1 MHIHTYIHYH
11 QKNVDLIHHSLIKPY
26 SQGLRESKLE
36 LFRYQSRH
44 HRFDENKVFLRVWG
58 AHFAN
63 MWIKRLPKVLE
74 VLEDANKTHGRSC
87 RSGSSGDTTNVQ
99 MWLSRL
105 NAMLA
110 LFTIIEEDDVDN
122 NDSGEVNWL
131 SNIGTMEVKWLEVR
145 GKISELR
152 EYCAL
157 LSSARVR
164 SGRFLI
170 LCVSFFHEFSLFV
183 GFSRASSSYAIHC
196 RCYYSNGKID
206 RYTSLHLNSL
216 QR

>member
-1 MHIHTYIHYH
+1 M
-11 QKNVDLIHHSLIKPY
+11 KPY
-26 SQGLRESKLE
+26 SIGLRESNLE
-36 LFRYQSRH
+36 LFRSQSRH

-58 AHFAN
+58 AHFAY

-74 VLEDANKTHGRSC
+74 DANKTHGQSC
-87 RSGSSGDTTNVQ
+87 GSGSSGDNGTTTKVQ

-110 LFTIIEEDDVDN
+110 LYNVDN

-131 SNIGTMEVKWLEVR
+131 SNIGTMEVEWLEVR
-145 GKISELR
+145 GKISELKK
-152 EYCAL
+152 YCKL

-170 LCVSFFHEFSLFV
+170 LCVSFFHEFSLLV

>member
-1 MHIHTYIHYH
+1 M
-11 QKNVDLIHHSLIKPY
+11 KPY

-36 LFRYQSRH
+36 LFRSQSRH

-58 AHFAN
+58 AHFAY

-74 VLEDANKTHGRSC
+74 DAKKTHGESC
-87 RSGSSGDTTNVQ
+87 GSGSSGDNGTTTKVQ

-110 LFTIIEEDDVDN
+110 LYTIIVEDDVDN

-145 GKISELR
+145 GKISELKK
-152 EYCAL
+152 YCKL
-157 LSSARVR
+157 LSARVR
-164 SGRFLI
+164 SGRFLK
-170 LCVSFFHEFSLFV
+170 LCVSFCHEFSLLV

-196 RCYYSNGKID
+196 CCYYSNGKID
-206 RYTSLHLNSL
+206 RYNSLHLNSL

>member
-1 MHIHTYIHYH
+1 
-11 QKNVDLIHHSLIKPY
+11 
-26 SQGLRESKLE
+26 
-36 LFRYQSRH
+36 
-44 HRFDENKVFLRVWG
+44 
-58 AHFAN
+58 

-74 VLEDANKTHGRSC
+74 DANKTHGQSC
-87 RSGSSGDTTNVQ
+87 GSGSSGDNGTTMKVQ

-110 LFTIIEEDDVDN
+110 LYTIIEEDDVDN

-152 EYCAL
+152 DYCTL

-170 LCVSFFHEFSLFV
+170 LCVPFFYEFPLLV

-196 RCYYSNGKID
+196 YYHCCYSSGKID
-206 RYTSLHLNSL
+206 IHPFNRIHYNDCVHLDFAY
-216 QR
+216 